1 MVSSKLKSNL
11 DHYDNYYYFYYFF
24 SLKEILYSYVTVYL

>member
-11 DHYDNYYYFYYFF
+11 DHYYYYYFYYFF
-24 SLKEILYSYVTVYL
+24 FLKEILYSYVTVYL